1 MKLLLINASPH
12 GENSKTLLLARRF
25 IRGLTQN
32 PAIPLERDTF
42 RSYHLQSMNIQEC
55 NAYHCCWQDEENFAC
70 RIQGDDMN
78 EILSDYRRADLVVW
92 SFPLMF
98 YHFPAA
104 MKRMQERL
112 FVMLSPELVRN
123 QAGYTVHP
131 IGAKFFSSPNRREV
145 FISTAAFP
153 TVVHNY
159 EGVQAVLRMLYEDR
173 ADEIFMPQSTLFNQP
188 IMKRKIARYLDL
200 VESAGAVYSMTN
212 GIDAR
217 HRARLQ
223 ELLLDEDFYIQE
235 SNRQNEKTV
244 DSY

>member
-55 NAYHCCWQDEENFAC
+55 NACHCCWQDEENFTC

-131 IGAKFFSSPNRREV
+131 IGAKFLFPPRLFPPSYTITKAYRRFCACYMKTGPMKSSCRKAPCL
-145 FISTAAFP
+145 IS
-153 TVVHNY
+153 
-159 EGVQAVLRMLYEDR
+159 R
-173 ADEIFMPQSTLFNQP
+173 S
-188 IMKRKIARYLDL
+188 
-200 VESAGAVYSMTN
+200 
-212 GIDAR
+212 
-217 HRARLQ
+217 
-223 ELLLDEDFYIQE
+223 
-235 SNRQNEKTV
+235 
-244 DSY
+244 